1 MILFFHDGHEQSFC
15 KGKSHFTNP
24 LEFSD
29 CFSEYNKQKTVSR
42 STSLTLKA
50 SFHKNIP
57 TRTTLL

>member
-1 MILFFHDGHEQSFC
+1 MILLFDDGHEQSFC
-15 KGKSHFTNP
+15 KGKSHFTHL

-29 CFSEYNKQKTVSR
+29 CFSEYSKQKTVSR

-50 SFHKNIP
+50 DFHKNIP